1 MFSKKVKKTLKL
13 TFLRKGEEVPCEF
26 VIEKVDDPAE
36 DIRIKALLK
45 LTNS

>member
-1 MFSKKVKKTLKL
+1 LEDIEINL
-13 TFLRKGEEVPCEF
+13 LRKGEDVPCEF